1 MPICFSSFEKSLT
14 VGMPFSLNVAIP
26 LRTGSGPSI
35 IRFDFSQGR
44 PWQSL
49 LYTESQSDILAL
61 HQVSHDIVYAG
72 LRNSGIGLGDFRVS
86 HGIIQPIATAG
97 RKAITS
103 VRRLQDSAVPFGLLA
118 SGMGDQVRQAE
129 ASVEISS

>member
-1 MPICFSSFEKSLT
+1 LT
-14 VGMPFSLNVAIP
+14 VGKPFLHKVGIP
-26 LRTGSGPSI
+26 LRSGSGPSI

-49 LYTESQSDILAL
+49 LYSESQSDVLAL

-86 HGIIQPIATAG
+86 NGIIQPIATTG

-103 VRRLQDSAVPFGLLA
+103 VRRLQDSAVPFGLIA
-118 SGMGDQVRQAE
+118 SGMGDQVSQAK
-129 ASVEISS
+129 AWVGVSS